1 MAHCTLFSDSLSPPP
16 PPPRGTWWIMLLLLF
31 FYGHYCGCF
40 LLPLLMLFL
49 LNLPIIQF
57 SSTSPFWCR
66 IFSWFLFV
74 TLNCASVKF
83 SEICNTKN
91 SFFSP
96 KRGPESR
103 RDQWMTL
110 GQELLILRD
119 QLSLS
124 LFSSDPCWLSN
135 ICVCVCFGRP
145 MFKLYVLSVG
155 TLMVPPV

>member
-1 MAHCTLFSDSLSPPP
+1 MWPTVLYSLILLP
-16 PPPRGTWWIMLLLLF
+16 PPPRDSWWIMLLLF
-31 FYGHYCGCF
+31 FMVIIVAVF
-40 LLPLLMLFL
+40 VAVVVS

-57 SSTSPFWCR
+57 SSSSRFWCR

-124 LFSSDPCWLSN
+124 VFFRSLLAQQYLCVFVLADPCLNCMYCLW
-135 ICVCVCFGRP
+135 VH
-145 MFKLYVLSVG
+145 
-155 TLMVPPV
+155 